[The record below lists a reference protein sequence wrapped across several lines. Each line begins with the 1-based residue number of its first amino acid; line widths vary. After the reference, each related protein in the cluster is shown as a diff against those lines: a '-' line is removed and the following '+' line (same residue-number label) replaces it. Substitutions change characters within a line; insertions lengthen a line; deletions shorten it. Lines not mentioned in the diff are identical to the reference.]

1 MKWAAQDPE
10 RAAER
15 AAQLTAIDPDW
26 NCPWPLDWQRH
37 HRVLADLA
45 DADGQLPGITPGVL
59 MDGDDIGL

>member
-15 AAQLTAIDPDW
+15 AAQLTAIDPGW

-45 DADGQLPGITPGVL
+45 DADGQLPSITPGVL
-59 MDGDDIGL
+59 MDGEDIEL